1 MDNSSCLPQE
11 GQRHGSGW
19 ESGSSTSTSSHSTS
33 SSSCH
38 SSSSSTAVGGMTRG
52 GMTYML
58 WVPKQ
63 FVELIFLLFFV
74 IAENKH
80 NKSECLIFA
89 PAT

>member
-1 MDNSSCLPQE
+1 MTR
-11 GQRHGSGW
+11 G
-19 ESGSSTSTSSHSTS
+19 GSSGGGVLGGLGISLGS
-33 SSSCH
+33 
-38 SSSSSTAVGGMTRG
+38 GGMTRG